1 MGIFFGKIQNVP
13 KDYLIRTLQSHDRDT
28 VNVLSIPCTGN
39 TARGLVG
46 NILNVLMMDQ
56 VGFSQVHCPCPYSV
70 FTMSW
75 VRKLVFVPS
84 VRGLSPSILVGIFP
98 QACHTSMI
106 GHLSVAFRGRHPTS
120 SSIGKNPQL
129 TTSGF
134 SAAEPMSTSWQ
145 KYVATDLLQ
154 NPN

>member
-1 MGIFFGKIQNVP
+1 M
-13 KDYLIRTLQSHDRDT
+13 TRDT

-56 VGFSQVHCPCPYSV
+56 VDFSQVHYPCPYSV

-84 VRGLSPSILVGIFP
+84 VTLRDVLWLQTTHRENLKKAPNNGEALWETILMVWRLYWLEKELEEADENFVRRWV
-98 QACHTSMI
+98 A
-106 GHLSVAFRGRHPTS
+106 HLSAWLVS
-120 SSIGKNPQL
+120 SLIGILARRMIDFQEVD
-129 TTSGF
+129 S
-134 SAAEPMSTSWQ
+134 S
-145 KYVATDLLQ
+145 
-154 NPN
+154 

>member
-1 MGIFFGKIQNVP
+1 M
-13 KDYLIRTLQSHDRDT
+13 TRDT

-84 VRGLSPSILVGIFP
+84 VHRSPHEARLSPTPGSEPPSDHSRKHVQFLSKTKKQNTQTLFCSLVIIVQRRSPRQAAYLIERVDASQGLSM
-98 QACHTSMI
+98 ASM
-106 GHLSVAFRGRHPTS
+106 SRTPT
-120 SSIGKNPQL
+120 L
-129 TTSGF
+129 
-134 SAAEPMSTSWQ
+134 MRW
-145 KYVATDLLQ
+145 
-154 NPN
+154 